1 MVQSAAHQT
10 LDLWILV
17 RFRVPQPFLK
27 EKDVSLKQIKNLI
40 HVSFLLEASDSM
52 REALLF

>member
-1 MVQSAAHQT
+1 
-10 LDLWILV
+10 
-17 RFRVPQPFLK
+17 VPQPFLK